1 MWLAVTALLLA
12 PHLRT
17 ALVPTTGSHPDGRV
31 LADLGWPRPLWQWEL
46 LRGAAV
52 IAALAVGRAIGL
64 PEPIAIIAGVVAPSV
79 AARLRAE
86 TASRRSRVA
95 MTRLLR
101 GAEATLRIGGALPE
115 ALRRAV
121 DASADDIARR
131 PFAEALRTFDLGSAL
146 DDALRRAA
154 ARSRDDRARI
164 ALETLAIGVTS
175 RLAGDRAA
183 VLLAAVADRLAFE
196 ERVDEEVRARTGGL
210 RVQVVLLAALV
221 PAMALYL
228 AMTVPSLGQTL
239 SSPIGRL
246 VLIPAAAALE
256 VAGLVASRGAVNA
269 VGR

>member
-1 MWLAVTALLLA
+1 MNLPVAGAFAIWLAVTALLLA

-64 PEPIAIIAGVVAPSV
+64 PEPLAIIAGLVAPSV

-101 GAEATLRIGGALPE
+101 GAEATLRVGGALP
-115 ALRRAV
+115 
-121 DASADDIARR
+121 
-131 PFAEALRTFDLGSAL
+131 EALRTFDLGSAL

-228 AMTVPSLGQTL
+228 AITVPSLGQTL